1 MSSAAWKKKRQ
12 ARRPKVRVESFRS
25 LLTALVVALSLV
37 FQLVA
42 IPYHQALLAS
52 GIAAPDES
60 AIAAELR
67 ATFGESASL
76 CVQRDDK
83 GAPAS
88 PAGDC
93 DDHCPLCQFAAQATA
108 LIAPDAPALP
118 IRLEA
123 SCRTLGVAP
132 ETGAVPLSPTKR
144 SRARAP
150 PFSV

>member
-1 MSSAAWKKKRQ
+1 MASS
-12 ARRPKVRVESFRS
+12 SFCS
-25 LLTALVVALSLV
+25 PLTALVVTLSLI

-52 GIAAPDES
+52 ETAAPDEA

-67 ATFGESASL
+67 ATFGEAASL

-83 GAPAS
+83 GAPVL

-108 LIAPDAPALP
+108 LIAPDASALP

-123 SCRTLGVAP
+123 SLRTLGVAP
-132 ETGAVPLSPTKR
+132 ETGAVPLTPRKL